1 MLELNV
7 LHSSHRQHQ
16 EAEMTTE
23 DQINQ
28 MMLERHERLVEAIEK
43 AEAGRASEA
52 DWAIIRHECG
62 VYRKPVVTLETVS
75 IRSEE

>member
-1 MLELNV
+1 M
-7 LHSSHRQHQ
+7 H
-16 EAEMTTE
+16 TE
-23 DQINQ
+23 EEFNQ
-28 MMLERHERLVEAIEK
+28 LMLERHERLVEAIEK

-52 DWAIIRHECG
+52 DWAIIRYECG